1 MERQLNTNKT
11 IERMK
16 KVSKEVK
23 THAYYE
29 NSFGMMGEPKE
40 VVLNVSVWI
49 DDESAGFEMYD
60 VESGGDEFYGAGM
73 LEIQDGVLYGYDGV
87 FELTKEVIDILK
99 EMNIDTTNI

>member
-1 MERQLNTNKT
+1 MR
-11 IERMK
+11 

-40 VVLNVSVWI
+40 VVLSVSVWI
-49 DDESAGFEMYD
+49 DDDGGGGFEMYD
-60 VESGGDEFYGAGM
+60 VESGGHEFYGTGM
-73 LEIQDGVLYGYDGV
+73 LVVQDGVLYDYDGV
-87 FELTKEVIDILK
+87 FQLAKEVIDILN